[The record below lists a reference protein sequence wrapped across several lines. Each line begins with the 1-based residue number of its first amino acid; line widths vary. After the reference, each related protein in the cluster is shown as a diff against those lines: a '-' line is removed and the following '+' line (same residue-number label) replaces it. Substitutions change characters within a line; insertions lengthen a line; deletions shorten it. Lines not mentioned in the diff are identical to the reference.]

1 MTDFQ
6 ERLQRAL
13 ATEFRIDR
21 ELGGAGMSRVFMATE
36 RALNRTVVVKVLP
49 PELAAGVNVERF
61 RREIQLAAQLQHPH
75 IVPLLATGDHD
86 GLLWFS
92 MPYIEGESLRGV
104 LERRQRLPSR
114 EVVRILRDVVDA
126 LAYAHARGV
135 VHRDIKPDNVLTSGL
150 HALVTDFG
158 VAKALSAASPTN
170 GGTGTGMAIGTP
182 AYMAPEQL
190 AADPAADHRVDLY
203 AVGLLAYELLT
214 GKGPFAGRSPQA
226 TLAAQLTHVPE
237 PPHRSLSD
245 VPEALSQLV
254 MRCLEKDA
262 AQRPQTAAA
271 LLADLEAV
279 AFSANGLSLVPYR
292 RRVPPAR
299 LAGALIAFAAA
310 GWAVMHRRPAAGDTP
325 ATLDARDAGPGGAIS
340 PTVRAPNGAASGAPA
355 SAARATDTLTTD
367 VDRALLLEE
376 LGRVFADSMARAI
389 RHMDSALAN
398 APQVVRLSQAP
409 DTRAA
414 ARPPTF
420 VTPLLAPPSD
430 ARLRVVVASFT
441 NATGRRELNRLA
453 RDAAT
458 QLRAALSA
466 ERFDVV
472 STEVTASALRAL
484 PDRMSVGWALRADFV
499 VSGWMM
505 QRGDSVA
512 MVTMLT
518 DVRTGRYSRATEH
531 VVAAGAT
538 LPVDQAEKQ
547 MRVWLDTAA
556 AIAARR
562 RAAEAARR

>member
-1 MTDFQ
+1 
-6 ERLQRAL
+6 RA
-13 ATEFRIDR
+13 AGEAGR
-21 ELGGAGMSRVFMATE
+21 GGAT
-36 RALNRTVVVKVLP
+36 P
-49 PELAAGVNVERF
+49 P
-61 RREIQLAAQLQHPH
+61 P
-75 IVPLLATGDHD
+75 
-86 GLLWFS
+86 
-92 MPYIEGESLRGV
+92 
-104 LERRQRLPSR
+104 
-114 EVVRILRDVVDA
+114 
-126 LAYAHARGV
+126 
-135 VHRDIKPDNVLTSGL
+135 
-150 HALVTDFG
+150 
-158 VAKALSAASPTN
+158 
-170 GGTGTGMAIGTP
+170 
-182 AYMAPEQL
+182 
-190 AADPAADHRVDLY
+190 
-203 AVGLLAYELLT
+203 
-214 GKGPFAGRSPQA
+214 GR
-226 TLAAQLTHVPE
+226 
-237 PPHRSLSD
+237 PP
-245 VPEALSQLV
+245 P
-254 MRCLEKDA
+254 
-262 AQRPQTAAA
+262 
-271 LLADLEAV
+271 
-279 AFSANGLSLVPYR
+279 
-292 RRVPPAR
+292 
-299 LAGALIAFAAA
+299 
-310 GWAVMHRRPAAGDTP
+310 
-325 ATLDARDAGPGGAIS
+325 
-340 PTVRAPNGAASGAPA
+340 GAAWGAPA
-355 SAARATDTLTTD
+355 AAAPATDTLTTD

-458 QLRAALSA
+458 QLRASLSA